1 MNRRHFNF
9 SSRCGSLFLGSGIC
23 RQPPH
28 LGGTRFTGCRGSIAS
43 INVEPNDA
51 RDIHRPLV
59 QMLDGEKNPE
69 HVLDEEDRDVFV
81 VQVPDDEADD
91 EERKIDNDVVRYLVE
106 KAKPDP
112 VPSTTEHKYIT
123 DTAEH
128 IGVLSA
134 ILQVNTKVLCKLL
147 KNKHA

>member
-9 SSRCGSLFLGSGIC
+9 SSCCRSLFLGSGIC
-23 RQPPH
+23 CQPPH
-28 LGGTRFTGCRGSIAS
+28 LGGTRFTSCRSSIAS
-43 INVEPNDA
+43 TNDGPNDA
-51 RDIHRPLV
+51 RDVHRPLV

-81 VQVPDDEADD
+81 MQVPDDEADD

-112 VPSTTEHKYIT
+112 EQNISTSRTQMSISVYYRQYSK
-123 DTAEH
+123 
-128 IGVLSA
+128 
-134 ILQVNTKVLCKLL
+134 
-147 KNKHA
+147 